1 MPSDLYGKF
10 RCKDDFLKYLREQ
23 GKYLLRVTLV
33 WLAQMYVPPK
43 LMVNKDFLKQI
54 LAGTKKLYHL
64 NEIKPVH
71 VPQYDELSVKRLWPN
86 LKRAND
92 FMIFLPDE
100 LPKGR
105 LPDRDYFFTVLN
117 TLNEEYVAHI
127 INEAGKTRF
136 SGDGEKNK
144 NETIL
149 MSNEIGN
156 MLMEKP
162 FVSGK

>member
-1 MPSDLYGKF
+1 
-10 RCKDDFLKYLREQ
+10 
-23 GKYLLRVTLV
+23 
-33 WLAQMYVPPK
+33 MYVPPK

-100 LPKGR
+100 LPKGP

-149 MSNEIGN
+149 MSNEMGN

>member
-1 MPSDLYGKF
+1 
-10 RCKDDFLKYLREQ
+10 
-23 GKYLLRVTLV
+23 
-33 WLAQMYVPPK
+33 MYVPPK

>member
-64 NEIKPVH
+64 NEIKPVY

>member
-64 NEIKPVH
+64 NEIKPVY

-149 MSNEIGN
+149 MSNEMGN

>member
-149 MSNEIGN
+149 MSNEMGN

>member
-1 MPSDLYGKF
+1 
-10 RCKDDFLKYLREQ
+10 
-23 GKYLLRVTLV
+23 
-33 WLAQMYVPPK
+33 MYVPPK

-64 NEIKPVH
+64 SEIKPVH
-71 VPQYDELSVKRLWPN
+71 VPQYDELSVKRLWPT
-86 LKRAND
+86 LKCAND
-92 FMIFLPDE
+92 FMIFFPDE

-117 TLNEEYVAHI
+117 TLNEEYLTHI

-136 SGDGEKNK
+136 SSEGEKNK

-149 MSNEIGN
+149 MSNQMGN
-156 MLMEKP
+156 MLSEKP
-162 FVSGK
+162 FVSGKQITLINL

>member
-117 TLNEEYVAHI
+117 TLNEDYVTHI

-144 NETIL
+144 NETII

>member
-23 GKYLLRVTLV
+23 GKYLLRVTFF

-64 NEIKPVH
+64 NEIKPVY

-149 MSNEIGN
+149 MSNEMGN